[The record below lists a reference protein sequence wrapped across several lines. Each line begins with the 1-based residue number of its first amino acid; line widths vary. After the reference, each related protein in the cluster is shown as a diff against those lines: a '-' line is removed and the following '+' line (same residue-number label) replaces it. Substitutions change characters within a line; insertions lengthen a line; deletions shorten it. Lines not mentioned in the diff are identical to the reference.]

1 MKWLLVALVMNVP
14 VKTDLIYDSLPDCLR
29 AEQEMRR
36 QWAEVYN
43 DAVRRKADR
52 DTLELVKGQMVSGT
66 CVPTK

>member
-1 MKWLLVALVMNVP
+1 MALVMNVP
-14 VKTDLIYDSLPDCLR
+14 VKTDLIYDALPDCLR

-52 DTLELVKGQMVSGT
+52 DTLELVKGQMISGT